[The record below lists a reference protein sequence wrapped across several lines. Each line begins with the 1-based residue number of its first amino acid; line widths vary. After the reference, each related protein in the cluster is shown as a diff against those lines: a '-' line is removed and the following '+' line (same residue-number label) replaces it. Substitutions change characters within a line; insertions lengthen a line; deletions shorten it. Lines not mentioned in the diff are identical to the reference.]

1 MTDIT
6 VSGNGTTIPVSYAGR
21 GPALLLLHG
30 WTLNR
35 RMWAPQLAELA
46 KDFMVIAI
54 DRRGFGDHD
63 AAPDLAADL
72 ADIDRVL
79 DHFDLPQASLIGM
92 SQGGRLALSYAA
104 QSPKRLKSMILH
116 GAPLEG
122 FLPLAK
128 GDEQIPLDDYRRWA
142 RAGRMDDV
150 RTAWR
155 AHRLMQV
162 PHDQPE
168 VQAQVDSILAG
179 YRGLD
184 LLHDPAPAP
193 APAPA
198 PQWQGK
204 MGKAQP
210 PLSMAARLTQID
222 VPTLALVGAEDTRW
236 LDLVA
241 SALAYG
247 LPFGQK
253 AVVAGGGHLVNLT
266 HPDAYHAAIRG
277 FLA

>member
-6 VSGNGTTIPVSYAGR
+6 VSGNGTNIPVSHAGH

-30 WTLNR
+30 WTLDR

-104 QSPKRLKSMILH
+104 QSPKRLRSMILH

-128 GDEQIPLDDYRRWA
+128 GDEQIPLDTYRRWA

-150 RTAWR
+150 RSAWR
-155 AHRLMQV
+155 THRLMQV

-168 VQAQVDSILAG
+168 VQALVDSILAG

-184 LLHDPAPAP
+184 LLHDPAPTPSTPGLKKIGEASTD
-193 APAPA
+193 
-198 PQWQGK
+198 Q
-204 MGKAQP
+204 
-210 PLSMAARLTQID
+210 SMAARLSQID
-222 VPTLALVGAEDTRW
+222 VPTLALVGAQDTRW